1 MSEKRV
7 RIGGA
12 SGAWGDSPGAIDQL
26 LGAGVD
32 YLMMDYL
39 AEVTMSLLA
48 RARIKDPSAGY
59 APDAVA
65 YLEPVLPAIAQK
77 KVRIVSNGGGVNP
90 AGCKHALEAAIAKH
104 GLSLR
109 VAIVEGDDV
118 MPLIEKLRA
127 AGLRETVSGKLLPAR
142 LLTANAYLGA
152 LPIKAALDGGADIVI
167 TGRCADSALALGILM
182 HEFGWAACDYDRLGA
197 GSLVGHILECGPQA
211 TGGTFSDWDQ
221 VPDWHNIGYP
231 IAECRS
237 DGTFIVSKPD
247 GTGGLIVPAVIA
259 EQSLY
264 EIGDP
269 AAYLLPDV
277 TADFSEVRLTQVG
290 PNKVRVE
297 GARGRAP
304 TKQYKVSATYQDGY
318 RAVAT
323 VSIVGP
329 NAAVKAE
336 RTGAALI
343 ARARMLFRD
352 RGIQDFSATHLEAL
366 GAEAS
371 YGTRSRARASREVLL
386 RLVVEHSNREALEL
400 FAREIGSIG
409 LSCAP
414 GTTGIYGGRPKP
426 TPVVR
431 LFTFFL
437 DKSDLDSPSV
447 TIGDGPKTEIHI
459 PVGAFDPVR
468 RNQPEPEQGIP
479 DEPTID
485 VPLGRLAYARSG
497 DKGDSSNI
505 AIIAREPRYLP
516 LLRRELTP
524 DRIVRHLGDLVS
536 GPAERFE
543 APGLHALNFVI
554 ANALGGGGMASL
566 RIDPQGKAY
575 GQMALEM
582 MIAIPRSWFRELHE
596 PEGTADEG
604 AGKLVRLSCERPY
617 QCDRSQTS
625 GDTLSPAGHAKGVEV
640 DAPVPG
646 RDAGDGGS
654 SCQTAKT

>member
-1 MSEKRV
+1 MVEKLV

-26 LGAGVD
+26 LGAGVN

-48 RARIKDPSAGY
+48 RACMKDPSAGY

-65 YLEPVLPAIAQK
+65 YLKPALPVIAKK
-77 KVRIVSNGGGVNP
+77 KVRIISNGGGVNP
-90 AGCKHALEAAIAKH
+90 AGCKRALEAIIAEH
-104 GLSLR
+104 GLGLR

-118 MPLIEKLRA
+118 MPLIDKLRA
-127 AGLRETVSGKLLPAR
+127 DGLREATSGQPLPPR

-182 HEFGWAACDYDRLGA
+182 HEFDWAADDYDRLGA

-211 TGGTFSDWDQ
+211 TGGTFTDWDQ
-221 VPDWHNIGYP
+221 VPDWYNIGYP

-237 DGTFIVSKPD
+237 DGSFVVSKPQ

-269 AAYLLPDV
+269 SSYLLPDV
-277 TADFSEVRLTQVG
+277 TADFSEIRLTQVG
-290 PNKVRVE
+290 PDRVRVE
-297 GARGRAP
+297 GAHGRAP
-304 TKQYKVSATYQDGY
+304 TKQYKVSATHQDGY

-323 VSIVGP
+323 ASIVGQ
-329 NAAVKAE
+329 NAAMKAD

-343 ARARMLFRD
+343 ARARMLFQQ
-352 RGIQDFSATHLEAL
+352 RGIRDFSSTHMEAL

-371 YGTRSRARASREVLL
+371 YGKNSQARKSREVLL
-386 RLVVEHSNREALEL
+386 RLVVEHQSRDALEL
-400 FAREIGSIG
+400 FAKEIGSIG

-437 DKSDLDSPSV
+437 DKSEVAQPV
-447 TIGDGPKTEIHI
+447 ITISDGPKTAITI
-459 PVGAFDPVR
+459 PSGTDDVALDQKNV
-468 RNQPEPEQGIP
+468 QEDQDVP
-479 DEPTID
+479 DEPTVD
-485 VPLGRLAYARSG
+485 VPLGLLAYARSG
-497 DKGDSSNI
+497 DKGDTSNI
-505 AIIAREPRYLP
+505 AIIARRPRYLP

-524 DRIVRHLGDLVS
+524 DRILRQLEHLVS
-536 GPAERFE
+536 GPAVRFE

-554 ANALGGGGMASL
+554 QNALGGGGMASL

-575 GQMALEM
+575 GQMTLEI
-582 MIAIPRSWFRELHE
+582 MIATPQSWVRDLHHE
-596 PEGTADEG
+596 TGTSEEG
-604 AGKLVRLSCERPY
+604 ASAPISAAFAKKRIRP
-617 QCDRSQTS
+617 DR
-625 GDTLSPAGHAKGVEV
+625 
-640 DAPVPG
+640 
-646 RDAGDGGS
+646 RMR
-654 SCQTAKT
+654 